1 MSNSKDVKFSL
12 RVFLNKQKTKVL
24 FAEVES
30 DFADVL
36 LSFLTLPLGT
46 IVRVLKKHYGEGQE
60 TPVVNIGSL
69 TNLYDSLSNLDGVYF
84 WTEGCKEVLLNPTS
98 SFRDECR
105 KLKLDISET
114 QPTEH
119 FTCPLPKCYASC
131 NMDCLSVYYDTSEC
145 NCGRKRV
152 RKIGTKEEPQAT
164 NRAGGIFTVDIAS
177 FIISDDLRVFPN
189 STDFIRTLRN
199 LGITDID
206 LGELT
211 IVTFGFNE
219 IMDLLRG
226 SLFSGTPLSDV
237 ILNKRPV
244 DDFATL
250 KCGPRILPHMKEK
263 EATSNSKKILLKI
276 MVQKSTNK
284 LLFARAGQDF
294 MDFLCSLFAIPFG
307 AVEYLLGV
315 NTSLKAIDNL
325 YRSIVMSIDE
335 SHLATPDIKN
345 ILIEGKL
352 RHGYIS
358 KYQILPLTEERFCY
372 SSDGYVPEMRN
383 FSSVNFVKGPGK
395 YIRGPTMYKIT
406 DDLTVTP
413 FCMASILLGFKEQNI
428 HLSDVQELELE
439 IGLQEALS
447 ILKAS
452 LTSASSALTNGL
464 MTNIPLKR

>member
-12 RVFLNKQKTKVL
+12 RVFLHKQKTKVL

-60 TPVVNIGSL
+60 THVVNIGSL

-152 RKIGTKEEPQAT
+152 RKIGPQAI

-189 STDFIRTLRN
+189 STGFIHTLRN
-199 LGITDID
+199 LGITDMD
-206 LGELT
+206 LGELR
-211 IVTFGFNE
+211 IVTFGFSE
-219 IMDLLRG
+219 IMDLLKG

-237 ILNKRPV
+237 ILNKRQV
-244 DDFATL
+244 DHFATV
-250 KCGPRILPHMKEK
+250 KCEPRILSLKEK
-263 EATSNSKKILLKI
+263 EATSNSKKIILKI
-276 MVQKSTNK
+276 MVRKSTNK

-307 AVEYLLGV
+307 AVEYLLGG

-325 YRSIVMSIDE
+325 YRSIVMFIDE
-335 SHLATPDIKN
+335 SHLATPYIKN
-345 ILIEGKL
+345 RLIKGKL

-358 KYQILPLTEERFCY
+358 KFQILPLTEERFCY
-372 SSDGYVPEMRN
+372 STDGYVPEMRN

-428 HLSDVQELELE
+428 HLSDVQEW
-439 IGLQEALS
+439 
-447 ILKAS
+447 S
-452 LTSASSALTNGL
+452 L
-464 MTNIPLKR
+464 R